1 MEYYDIH
8 FYDLQ
13 LMTAGGSLKG
23 LCKSYG
29 LPKELSKIDID
40 IRKFKTLTIVQEN
53 IEEIRKYVLND
64 VLCMEQI
71 YLKMRDSIS
80 GMLYNVIT
88 NDVSF
93 KWDCKELTC
102 K

>member
-40 IRKFKTLTIVQEN
+40 IRKFKTLTIV
-53 IEEIRKYVLND
+53 
-64 VLCMEQI
+64 
-71 YLKMRDSIS
+71 
-80 GMLYNVIT
+80 
-88 NDVSF
+88 
-93 KWDCKELTC
+93 
-102 K
+102 